1 MAKRIYGP
9 DTSAY
14 AGAGTG
20 RGPAL
25 VKPQDTPTQFGAIDP
40 RSIVNSRLQ
49 SLRTTAEQQVAALD
63 KAGLDVPAYNRELG
77 KLQTA
82 YDADKAQMTERLA
95 LLDEIDS
102 LVSAGHLSQEAA
114 HELGVRSVMPRHVAD
129 ALFPKP
135 EGAGDAFSVGQYGA
149 HVRMAREAG
158 EAAIVDPWGFIRPSK
173 RKHADPDK
181 LIDQYRQ
188 YRAKIRYDLL
198 SYDEKIQADLAFDEG
213 MGADD
218 KTFKAWQKVMQ
229 ENPEVKALRTYDPG
243 LMAVAA
249 KKVLGKSVSPL
260 GKSVDKAK
268 RRKQTFS
275 PALAGAMWAPSQAF
289 NVRKAGVTPRRQLNR
304 ATGQTRISYDGGKT
318 WQIE

>member
-20 RGPAL
+20 QGPAL
-25 VKPQDTPTQFGAIDP
+25 IKPQGTPTQFGATDP
-40 RSIVNSRLQ
+40 RAFLNDQFGQFKERYKGTYKRLKNLHGNDVEAFNRDVAELDADAEQFEARMANTMGQIDYIQ
-49 SLRTTAEQQVAALD
+49 SLIDSGYSPE
-63 KAGLDVPAYNRELG
+63 AGLR
-77 KLQTA
+77 
-82 YDADKAQMTERLA
+82 AQ
-95 LLDEIDS
+95 
-102 LVSAGHLSQEAA
+102 QEAA
-114 HELGVRSVMPRHVAD
+114 GIRLPAEPRG
-129 ALFPKP
+129 
-135 EGAGDAFSVGQYGA
+135 GAPSAFSVGQYGA
-149 HVRMAREAG
+149 HVRMAKEAG
-158 EAAIVDPWGFIRPSK
+158 EATIEDPWGFIRPSK

-198 SYDEKIQADLAFDEG
+198 SPDEKIQADLAFDEG

-249 KKVLGKSVSPL
+249 QKVLGKNVSPL
-260 GKSVDKAK
+260 GKSVGKSI
-268 RRKQTFS
+268 RRKPTVS

-289 NVRKAGVTPRRQLNR
+289 NVRKAGVAPRRQLNR
-304 ATGQTRISYDGGKT
+304 TTGQTRVSFDGGKT
-318 WQIE
+318 WQSE

>member
-20 RGPAL
+20 QGPAL
-25 VKPQDTPTQFGAIDP
+25 IKPQGTPTQFGATDP
-40 RSIVNSRLQ
+40 RAFLSDQFEQFKERYKGTYKR
-49 SLRTTAEQQVAALD
+49 LRTLHGDNAEAFNRDIAELDADAEQFEAQMAYSMGQIEYIQALID
-63 KAGLDVPAYNRELG
+63 SGYDPEAGLR
-77 KLQTA
+77 
-82 YDADKAQMTERLA
+82 AQ
-95 LLDEIDS
+95 
-102 LVSAGHLSQEAA
+102 QEAA
-114 HELGVRSVMPRHVAD
+114 GIRLPAEPH
-129 ALFPKP
+129 K
-135 EGAGDAFSVGQYGA
+135 GAPSAFSVGQYGA
-149 HVRMAREAG
+149 HVRMAQEAG
-158 EAAIVDPWGFIRPSK
+158 EAAIVDPWGFIRASK

-181 LIDQYRQ
+181 LVDQYRQ

-213 MGADD
+213 MGAND

-260 GKSVDKAK
+260 GK
-268 RRKQTFS
+268 
-275 PALAGAMWAPSQAF
+275 ALEPKPRTRPIF
-289 NVRKAGVTPRRQLNR
+289 GVSYPLVHGGGTPPVRRQLNR
-304 ATGQTRISYDGGKT
+304 ATGQTRVSYDGGKT